1 MRQLNETQLAQF
13 KTQLNSS
20 QEQIRLAI
28 NTIFQASDHA
38 SHHLAAQKLER
49 LSTDEL
55 IEFTLKIDNPDLA
68 KNINKLK
75 KIDASLNCIEIGMYG
90 LCSDCECD
98 LVIED
103 LHSNPTIQRCP
114 ECAVKYQ
121 KQTYN
126 NYRL

>member
-1 MRQLNETQLAQF
+1 MSQLNETQIAQF
-13 KTQLNSS
+13 KIQLNRS

-28 NTIFQASDHA
+28 NLIFQTSDHA
-38 SHHLAAQKLER
+38 SHHLAAKKLGR

-55 IEFTLKIDNPDLA
+55 IEFTSKIDNPNLI

-75 KIDASLNCIEIGMYG
+75 KIDASLNSIAIGMYG
-90 LCSDCECD
+90 LCSDCESE
-98 LVIED
+98 LAIED
-103 LHSNPTIQRCP
+103 LQLSPTTQRCP
-114 ECAVKYQ
+114 DCDVKYQ